1 MAEIKI
7 KIPDMSC
14 SHCEKRIRDA
24 FANAE
29 EATVKSLDLET
40 KLVLVESELDS
51 SKILEIID
59 EAGYDAEI
67 L

>member
-1 MAEIKI
+1 
-7 KIPDMSC
+7 MSC

-24 FANAE
+24 FANA

>member
-14 SHCEKRIRDA
+14 SYCEKRIRDA
-24 FANAE
+24 FANA

>member
-1 MAEIKI
+1 MSELKL

-24 FANAE
+24 VANAE
-29 EATVKSLDLET
+29 SSVKSLDLES
-40 KLVLVESELDS
+40 KLVIIETELEK

>member
-24 FANAE
+24 FANA

>member
-24 FANAE
+24 FDGIG
-29 EATVKSLDLET
+29 ATVKSLDLET
-40 KLVLVESELDS
+40 KLVLAETELEP

-59 EAGYDAEI
+59 DAGYDAEI

>member
-14 SHCEKRIRDA
+14 SHCENRIRDA
-24 FANAE
+24 FANA